1 MIGQTLGHYRI
12 LEKVAAGGMG
22 VVYRARDE
30 QLDRDVAL
38 KVLPSGT
45 LSDDTAR
52 RRFRK
57 EAMAL
62 AKLNHPNI
70 ETVYEF
76 GTQDGMDFLVM
87 EYVPG
92 KTLADRLT
100 GGTLPEKEVVAL
112 GMQIAAALEEA
123 HERGIV
129 HRDLK
134 PANIAITAKGR
145 AKILDFGLAKLLRPV
160 EEGTT
165 EASTDSQAA
174 AGTLPYMPPEQLK
187 GEPVDARADIYTIGA
202 VLYEMATDRRAF
214 REVQTSRLIDAI
226 LHQPP
231 VPPRALNP
239 RLSTELETIILKCLD
254 KEPERRYQS
263 ATELLVDLRRLS
275 PPSSTYALPPPPS
288 PVWSRVAKLIGY
300 GVSGLLV
307 FAVGL
312 AAMNVG
318 GWRERLL
325 GRLRPPQIRSIA
337 VLPLAN
343 LSGDPLE
350 DYFADGVTEALI
362 TELAQIGGLRVI
374 SRTSIMV
381 YKGAK
386 KPLPQ
391 IARELQVDAVVDG
404 SVQRSGDKVRINAE
418 LIEASAD
425 RHLWAKSYERDL
437 RDILTLQ
444 SAVAKAIADE
454 IQIKLTPQEQARL
467 AKSRQVNPEALEAYL
482 AGRFYWNKRTA
493 EGLEKSIA
501 YFQRAIAKDP
511 NYALAYA
518 GLADSYH
525 VLPELSAVPV
535 EEAFPKARSAALK
548 ALEIDDSL
556 GEAHSALANIK
567 EDYDWD
573 WKGAEK
579 EYKKAIELSPGH
591 VLAHA
596 SYSNLLFELGRLPE
610 ALSEARV
617 AQQLD
622 PLSAIANDNLSA
634 VLYYAGQYDQAVEQC
649 RKTLDIDPLSP
660 QAHRHL
666 GQIYVQK
673 QFYGEAVSELKK
685 AMELSRGSTE
695 ALAEL
700 GYVFGVSGKKE
711 DARHVLVEL
720 KSATDASAYRLA
732 IVYAGLSEKQKALEA
747 LKEAVNRRSPGV
759 VHLKVSPVFQELRSD
774 ERFQELLIY
783 MGLTD
788 RARGGEP

>member
-1 MIGQTLGHYRI
+1 MIGQTLGHYRV

-22 VVYRARDE
+22 IVYRARDE

-45 LSDDTAR
+45 LADDAAR
-52 RRFRK
+52 KHFRR

-62 AKLNHPNI
+62 AKVNHPNI

-76 GTQDGMDFLVM
+76 GTQEGMDFLVM

-100 GGTLPEKEVVAL
+100 AGPLPEKEVVAL

-134 PANIAITAKGR
+134 PANIAITEKGR
-145 AKILDFGLAKLLRPV
+145 AKILDFGLAMLLRPV
-160 EEGTT
+160 EEGST
-165 EASTDSQAA
+165 ETFTDSQAA
-174 AGTLPYMPPEQLK
+174 AGTLPYMSPEQLT
-187 GEPVDARADIYTIGA
+187 GIPLDARADIYAIGA
-202 VLYEMATDRRAF
+202 VLYEMATSQRAF
-214 REVQTSRLIDAI
+214 QESQISRLIDAI

-231 VPPRALNP
+231 VAPRALNS
-239 RLSTELETIILKCLD
+239 RISDELQAIIMKCLD
-254 KEPERRYQS
+254 KDPDRRYQS
-263 ATELLVDLRRLS
+263 ATELLVDLRRLE
-275 PPSSTYALPPPPS
+275 PSSSRYAPSPPPS
-288 PVWSRVAKLIGY
+288 AVWGRIAKWMGYTVFGLPALALI
-300 GVSGLLV
+300 LT
-307 FAVGL
+307 
-312 AAMNVG
+312 AMNVG
-318 GWRERLL
+318 GWRDRMM
-325 GRLRPPQIRSIA
+325 GRNRPVQIRSIA
-337 VLPLAN
+337 VLPLEN
-343 LSGDPLE
+343 LSGNPQE

-374 SRTSIMV
+374 SRTSVMV

-391 IARELQVDAVVDG
+391 IARELHVDAIVDG
-404 SVQRSGDKVRINAE
+404 SVQRAGDRVRINAE

-454 IQIKLTPQEQARL
+454 VQIKLTPQEQARL

-482 AGRFYWNKRTA
+482 AGRFYWNKRTT
-493 EGLEKSIA
+493 EGLEKSIL
-501 YFQRAIAKDP
+501 YFQRAISKDS

-525 VLPELSAVPV
+525 VLPELSGVPV

-556 GEAHSALANIK
+556 GEAHSALANVK

-573 WKGAEK
+573 WKGAE
-579 EYKKAIELSPGH
+579 EQYKRALELNPGQ
-591 VLAHA
+591 VLAHV

-610 ALSEARV
+610 ALSEARI

-634 VLYYAGQYDQAVEQC
+634 VLYYSGQYDQAVKQC
-649 RKTLDIDPLSP
+649 RKTLDIDPLNP
-660 QAHRHL
+660 PAHRHL
-666 GQIYVQK
+666 GQVYAQK

-685 AMELSRGSTE
+685 AMELSHGSTE

-700 GYVFGVSGKKE
+700 GYVFAVSGKKD
-711 DARHVLVEL
+711 DARHVLLEL
-720 KSATDASAYRLA
+720 KSATHASPYRLA
-732 IVYAGLSEKQKALEA
+732 IVYAGLSEKENALEA
-747 LKEAVNRRSPGV
+747 LKEAVSRRSPGV
-759 VHLKVSPVFQELRSD
+759 VHLKVSPLFQELRSD
-774 ERFQELLIY
+774 ERFQQLLIY
-783 MGLTD
+783 MGLSD
-788 RARGGEP
+788 RARGEKP

>member
-30 QLDRDVAL
+30 QLDREVAL
-38 KVLPSGT
+38 KVLPPGT
-45 LSDDTAR
+45 LTDDTAR
-52 RRFRK
+52 RHFRK
-57 EAMAL
+57 EAMTL
-62 AKLNHPNI
+62 AKVNHPNI

-92 KTLADRLT
+92 KTLADRLA

-134 PANIAITAKGR
+134 PANIAITEKGR
-145 AKILDFGLAKLLRPV
+145 AKVLDFGLAVLLRPV
-160 EEGTT
+160 DEGTT
-165 EASTDSQAA
+165 ETFSDSQA
-174 AGTLPYMPPEQLK
+174 AGTLPYMPPEQLT
-187 GEPVDARADIYTIGA
+187 GEPVDARADIYAIGA
-202 VLYEMATDRRAF
+202 VLYEMATGRRAF
-214 REVQTSRLIDAI
+214 QEEQPSRLIDAI

-231 VPPRALNP
+231 VTPRARNS
-239 RLSTELETIILKCLD
+239 RISTELEAIILKCLD
-254 KEPERRYQS
+254 KDLDRRYQS

-275 PPSSTYALPPPPS
+275 SPSSAYALPPPQS
-288 PVWSRVAKLIGY
+288 SVWRRSAKLIGY
-300 GVSGLLV
+300 GVPGLLLL
-307 FAVGL
+307 AVGL
-312 AAMNVG
+312 TAMNVG
-318 GWRERLL
+318 G
-325 GRLRPPQIRSIA
+325 LRDLVMSRARPAQIRSIA
-337 VLPLAN
+337 VLPLGN
-343 LSGDPLE
+343 LSSDPRE

-362 TELAQIGGLRVI
+362 TELAQIAGLRVI
-374 SRTSIMV
+374 SRTSVMV

-391 IARELQVDAVVDG
+391 IARELHVDAIVDG

-418 LIEASAD
+418 LIEASTD

-437 RDILTLQ
+437 RDILTVQ

-454 IQIKLTPQEQARL
+454 VQIKLTPQEQARL

-501 YFQRAIAKDP
+501 YFQRAITKDP

-518 GLADSYH
+518 GLAVSYH
-525 VLPELSAVPV
+525 VLSELSVVPV

-556 GEAHSALANIK
+556 GEAHSALANVK

-573 WKGAEK
+573 WKGAEE
-579 EYKKAIELSPGH
+579 EYKRALELNPGQ
-591 VLAHA
+591 VLAHV

-634 VLYYAGQYDQAVEQC
+634 VLYYSGQYDQAAEQC

-666 GQIYVQK
+666 GQVYVQK

-685 AMELSRGSTE
+685 AMELSHGSTE

-700 GYVFGVSGKKE
+700 GYVFAVSGKKD
-711 DARHVLVEL
+711 DARHVLLEL
-720 KSATDASAYRLA
+720 KSATHASPYRLA
-732 IVYAGLSEKQKALEA
+732 IVYAGLAEKENALEA
-747 LKEAVNRRSPGV
+747 LNEAVRRRSPGV
-759 VHLKVSPVFQELRSD
+759 VHLKVSPVFQDLRSD

-788 RARGGEP
+788 RASGGKP

>member
-1 MIGQTLGHYRI
+1 MIGQTLGHYRV

-22 VVYRARDE
+22 IVYRARDE

-45 LSDDTAR
+45 LADDAAR
-52 RRFRK
+52 KHFRR

-62 AKLNHPNI
+62 AKVNHPNI

-76 GTQDGMDFLVM
+76 GTQEGMDFLVM

-100 GGTLPEKEVVAL
+100 AGPLPEKEVVGL

-134 PANIAITAKGR
+134 PANIAITEKGR
-145 AKILDFGLAKLLRPV
+145 AKILDFGLAMLLRPV
-160 EEGTT
+160 EEGST
-165 EASTDSQAA
+165 ETFTDSQAA
-174 AGTLPYMPPEQLK
+174 AGTLPYMSPEQLT
-187 GEPVDARADIYTIGA
+187 GIPLDARADIYAIGA
-202 VLYEMATDRRAF
+202 VLYEMATSQRAF
-214 REVQTSRLIDAI
+214 QESQISRLIDAI

-231 VPPRALNP
+231 VAPRALNS
-239 RLSTELETIILKCLD
+239 RISDELQAIIMKCLD
-254 KEPERRYQS
+254 KDPDRRYQS
-263 ATELLVDLRRLS
+263 ATELLVDLRRRE
-275 PPSSTYALPPPPS
+275 PSSSRYAPSPPPS
-288 PVWSRVAKLIGY
+288 AVWGRIAKWMGYTVFGLPALALI
-300 GVSGLLV
+300 LT
-307 FAVGL
+307 
-312 AAMNVG
+312 AMNVG
-318 GWRERLL
+318 GWRDRMM
-325 GRLRPPQIRSIA
+325 GRNRPVQIRSIA
-337 VLPLAN
+337 VLPLEN
-343 LSGDPLE
+343 LSGNPQE

-374 SRTSIMV
+374 SRTSVMV

-391 IARELQVDAVVDG
+391 IARELHVDAIVDG
-404 SVQRSGDKVRINAE
+404 SVQRAGDRVRINAE

-454 IQIKLTPQEQARL
+454 VQIKLTPQEQARL

-482 AGRFYWNKRTA
+482 AGRFYWNKRTT
-493 EGLEKSIA
+493 EGLEKSIL
-501 YFQRAIAKDP
+501 YFQRAISKDS

-525 VLPELSAVPV
+525 VLPELSGVPV

-556 GEAHSALANIK
+556 GEAHSALANVK

-573 WKGAEK
+573 WKGAE
-579 EYKKAIELSPGH
+579 EQYKRALELNPGQ
-591 VLAHA
+591 VLAHV

-610 ALSEARV
+610 ALSEARI

-634 VLYYAGQYDQAVEQC
+634 VLYYSGQYDQAVKQC
-649 RKTLDIDPLSP
+649 RKTLDIDPLNP
-660 QAHRHL
+660 PAHRHL
-666 GQIYVQK
+666 GQVYVQK

-685 AMELSRGSTE
+685 AMELSHGSTE

-700 GYVFGVSGKKE
+700 GYVFAVSGKKD
-711 DARHVLVEL
+711 DARHVLLEL
-720 KSATDASAYRLA
+720 KSATHASPYRLA
-732 IVYAGLSEKQKALEA
+732 IVYAGLSEKENALEA
-747 LKEAVNRRSPGV
+747 LKEAVSRRSPGV
-759 VHLKVSPVFQELRSD
+759 VHLKVSPLFQELRSD
-774 ERFQELLIY
+774 ERFQQLLIY
-783 MGLTD
+783 MGLSD
-788 RARGGEP
+788 RARGEKP